1 MAKKRDYIGKHALY
15 EKAKELASS
24 EFFPNSRAVKY
35 SAFNGLEY
43 LKGDTSGGK
52 FDFYTICSQLGGIWI
67 SIEKWQYLD
76 DNPEY
81 QYRVVEDVY
90 SDFHNTGSFTYHSSH
105 EYFRI

>member
-24 EFFPNSRAVKY
+24 EFFPNSRAMKY
-35 SAFNGLEY
+35 SAFNGL
-43 LKGDTSGGK
+43 D
-52 FDFYTICSQLGGIWI
+52 
-67 SIEKWQYLD
+67 
-76 DNPEY
+76 

-90 SDFHNTGSFTYHSSH
+90 SAFHNTGSFTYHSSH